1 MSNAQSLSNRK
12 RECMTGV
19 NLLLTQTAKFSTVDP
34 SKSEFLL
41 SSNLRSPL

>member
-19 NLLLTQTAKFSTVDP
+19 NLLLTHNGEILYS
-34 SKSEFLL
+34 
-41 SSNLRSPL
+41 RSQ